1 MTSQEGIYAA
11 DGFGFWGHD
20 HGIRSAMLI
29 TDLINGQENEFF
41 DLFNPGGSHKNIE
54 FSDFYFHEFH
64 GK

>member
-1 MTSQEGIYAA
+1 M
-11 DGFGFWGHD
+11 DLDFGGMIN
-20 HGIRSAMLI
+20 GIRSAMLI

>member
-1 MTSQEGIYAA
+1 M
-11 DGFGFWGHD
+11 DLDFGGMIN
-20 HGIRSAMLI
+20 GIRSAMLT

-41 DLFNPGGSHKNIE
+41 DLSNLGGSHTNIE